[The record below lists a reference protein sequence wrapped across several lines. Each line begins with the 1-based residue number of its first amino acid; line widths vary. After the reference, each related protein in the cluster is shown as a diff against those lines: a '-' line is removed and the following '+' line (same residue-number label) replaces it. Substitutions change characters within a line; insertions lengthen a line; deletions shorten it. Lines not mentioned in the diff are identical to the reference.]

1 MIKPLT
7 SLRFVFA
14 FLVFMS
20 HKNLFPHEEPG
31 FLWHLFREG
40 YAGVSFF
47 FMLSGFIL
55 AYTYQQRLIEGTAT
69 VRSFYVARIARIYPL
84 HLLALLISLFLMRFF
99 DHPSTGDLGELAINT
114 LLLQSFI
121 PGQEFL
127 FNSVSWSLSDEA
139 FFYALFPMIIF
150 STFRDRRPIALVLWS
165 VLGVAIVLSAYLL
178 QNNAWEHW
186 TLYINPLFRIFDF
199 LLGIALYNLCRRWE
213 SRHTLQG
220 HYTRLEWLA
229 LFLIITAYCSAFFIP
244 VSFRR
249 SVWYWLP
256 MGLLIATF
264 YFHQGA
270 LSRLLSHPVCIK
282 LGEISFA
289 FYLFHYLVIQ
299 IVKIAL
305 RHLQLEASLPIEFV
319 IDLIACVIT
328 AYIAHQYIEQ
338 PLNRLIRKRFSA

>member
-55 AYTYQQRLIEGTAT
+55 AYTYQQRLIEGRAT
-69 VRSFYVARIARIYPL
+69 VRSFYVARVARIYPL
-84 HLLALLISLFLMRFF
+84 HLLALLVSLFFIRFF
-99 DHPSTGDLGELAINT
+99 YHPSASDFGDLAINT

-139 FFYALFPMIIF
+139 FFYALFPVIIF
-150 STFRDRRPIALVLWS
+150 STFRDRRRSAIALWS
-165 VLGVAIVLSAYLL
+165 VLGVAIVATAYLL
-178 QNNAWEHW
+178 RANPWEHW

-213 SRHTLQG
+213 SHRPLQG
-220 HYTRLEWLA
+220 RYTRLEVMAMLLVIA
-229 LFLIITAYCSAFFIP
+229 AYCLAFFIP

-249 SVWYWLP
+249 SMWYWIP
-256 MGLLIATF
+256 MGLLITTF
-264 YFHQGA
+264 YFHRGA
-270 LSRLLSHPVCIK
+270 LSRLLSHPVCVK

-299 IVKIAL
+299 VVKIAL
-305 RHLQLEASLPIEFV
+305 SHLQLVVSLPVEFA
-319 IDLIACVIT
+319 IDLTASIVIA
-328 AYIAHQYIEQ
+328 YMAHQYIEQ

>member
-55 AYTYQQRLIEGTAT
+55 AYTYQQRLIEGTAS
-69 VRSFYVARIARIYPL
+69 VRSFYVARVARIYPL
-84 HLLALLISLFLMRFF
+84 HLLTLLVSLFLIRFF
-99 DHPSTGDLGELAINT
+99 DYPSVSDFGELALNA

-139 FFYALFPMIIF
+139 FFYTLFPIIIF
-150 STFRDRRPIALVLWS
+150 STFRDRRRGVLALWGM
-165 VLGVAIVLSAYLL
+165 LGVAIVLSAYLL
-178 QNNAWEHW
+178 RDNAWEHW

-199 LLGIALYNLCRRWE
+199 LLGIALYNLCRRRE
-213 SRHTLQG
+213 SRHTLQV

-256 MGLLIATF
+256 MGLLIASF
-264 YFHQGA
+264 YFHRGA
-270 LSRLLSHPVCIK
+270 LSRLLSHPVCVK

-299 IVKIAL
+299 VVKIVL
-305 RHLQLEASLPIEFV
+305 SHLQLEVSPPVEFA
-319 IDLIACVIT
+319 IDLTASVAT
-328 AYIAHQYIEQ
+328 AYMVYQYIEQ